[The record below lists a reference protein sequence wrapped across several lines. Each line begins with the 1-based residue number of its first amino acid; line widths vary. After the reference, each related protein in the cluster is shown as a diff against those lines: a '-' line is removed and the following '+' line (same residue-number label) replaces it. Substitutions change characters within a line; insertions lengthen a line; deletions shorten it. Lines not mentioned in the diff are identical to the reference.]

1 MQYKGDNMLGIKR
14 SNRSALLRILHEHGW
29 LSRKRLAEAMNLT
42 PAAISKITGDMLE
55 ERLIVEGK
63 SLESSSAGRRE
74 ITLNINEKCRC
85 ALGMFINLRQAIL
98 SATWLDGSVIF
109 SEELEI
115 EPAAD
120 AENLAEKLSA
130 RILQLAEIYKIEKS
144 SILGIGIAVRG
155 ITSSDGRTVKNSFGA
170 LDSLD
175 CPLAQLVESCSGLPV
190 IMANN
195 VRSLLAAHVFMH
207 SGNDFRSRFFLRCE
221 YGIGAALSIEGKI
234 WHGGSERCAEIGH
247 IPAPFAGNKKCSCG
261 KTGCLETV
269 ASPASILEDAKH
281 AMSKE
286 NTPFLWSISER
297 KPEITLNDVFTAAMS
312 GDKPVSEIVEKAVDS
327 LAMALKGVIGIIDPE
342 EIVLYGRM
350 FDNSYYY
357 SLLIRKMCE
366 GEDPLINTEVRKSQ
380 FNHLLENKAA
390 CLLQVEDFLSNGG
403 L

>member
-14 SNRSALLRILHEHGW
+14 SNRSALLRILHEQGW

-55 ERLIVEGK
+55 EGLIVEGK

-74 ITLNINEKCRC
+74 IALNINEKYRC
-85 ALGMFINLRQAIL
+85 ALGLFINLRQVIL

-109 SEELEI
+109 SEEIEI
-115 EPAAD
+115 EPASN
-120 AENLAEKLSA
+120 AEALAESLSK
-130 RILQLAEIYKIEKS
+130 RILELVEAYSIPKS
-144 SILGIGIAVRG
+144 SVLGIGIAVRG
-155 ITSSDGRTVKNSFGA
+155 ITSADGRTVKNSFGA

-175 CPLAQLVESCSGLPV
+175 CPLAQLVEHYSGLPV

-195 VRSLLAAHVFMH
+195 VRSLLAAHIFMH
-207 SGNDFRSRFFLRCE
+207 CGNDFRSRFFLRCE
-221 YGIGAALSIEGKI
+221 YGIGASLSIDGKI

-247 IPAPFAGNKKCSCG
+247 IPTPFAGSKKCSCG

-269 ASPASILEDAKH
+269 ASPASILEDSKL
-281 AMSKE
+281 AMCKE
-286 NTPFLWSISER
+286 DTPFLWNLSKNKS
-297 KPEITLNDVFTAAMS
+297 EITLNDVFTAAMS
-312 GDKPVSEIVEKAVDS
+312 GDKPISAIVERAVDS
-327 LAMALKGVIGIIDPE
+327 LAIALKGVIGIIDPE

-357 SLLIRKMCE
+357 SLLIKKMCE
-366 GEDPLINTEVRKSQ
+366 GEDPLINTEIRKSQ

-390 CLLQVEDFLSNGG
+390 CLLQVDNFIINGG